1 MDCTNCIY
9 YQACNSIFINF
20 CGKVVNRYKDG
31 CQNFKSNNE
40 FFIIQKQ
47 QFAYWIGKTT
57 TSTNIKTTYNDKVQ
71 DETVRTIVKSVVEWA
86 QQVYQDCEGP
96 EKLQKALEKASAILN
111 EKGITISDEEL
122 NMLIE
127 SAVYGL
133 KQGITST
140 ETLLVEGTTE
150 ETKEQEAE

>member
-1 MDCTNCIY
+1 MNGLDILNQCLDILLPAVASVIAVLLGVLAT
-9 YQACNSIFINF
+9 
-20 CGKVVNRYKDG
+20 K
-31 CQNFKSNNE
+31 
-40 FFIIQKQ
+40 
-47 QFAYWIGKTT
+47 
-57 TSTNIKTTYNDKVQ
+57 IKTTYNDKVQ

>member
-1 MDCTNCIY
+1 MNWLDILNQCLDILLP
-9 YQACNSIFINF
+9 AVASIIAVLL
-20 CGKVVNRYKDG
+20 GVLATK
-31 CQNFKSNNE
+31 
-40 FFIIQKQ
+40 
-47 QFAYWIGKTT
+47 
-57 TSTNIKTTYNDKVQ
+57 IKTTYNDKVQ

>member
-1 MDCTNCIY
+1 MDWLTILNQCLDILLPAVASVIAVLLGVLAT
-9 YQACNSIFINF
+9 
-20 CGKVVNRYKDG
+20 K
-31 CQNFKSNNE
+31 
-40 FFIIQKQ
+40 
-47 QFAYWIGKTT
+47 
-57 TSTNIKTTYNDKVQ
+57 IKTTYNDKIQ

>member
-1 MDCTNCIY
+1 MNWLDILNQCLDILLPAVASVIAVILGVLAT
-9 YQACNSIFINF
+9 
-20 CGKVVNRYKDG
+20 K
-31 CQNFKSNNE
+31 
-40 FFIIQKQ
+40 
-47 QFAYWIGKTT
+47 
-57 TSTNIKTTYNDKVQ
+57 IKTTYNDKVQ

-111 EKGITISDEEL
+111 EKGITISNEEL

-140 ETLLVEGTTE
+140 ETLLVEGITE

>member
-1 MDCTNCIY
+1 MNWLDILNQCLDILLPAVASVIAVILGVLAT
-9 YQACNSIFINF
+9 
-20 CGKVVNRYKDG
+20 K
-31 CQNFKSNNE
+31 
-40 FFIIQKQ
+40 
-47 QFAYWIGKTT
+47 
-57 TSTNIKTTYNDKVQ
+57 IKTTYNDKVQ
-71 DETVRTIVKSVVEWA
+71 DETIRTIVKSVVEWA

>member
-1 MDCTNCIY
+1 MNWLDILNQCLDILLPAVASVIAVLLGVLAT
-9 YQACNSIFINF
+9 
-20 CGKVVNRYKDG
+20 K
-31 CQNFKSNNE
+31 
-40 FFIIQKQ
+40 
-47 QFAYWIGKTT
+47 
-57 TSTNIKTTYNDKVQ
+57 IKTTYNDKVQ

-96 EKLQKALEKASAILN
+96 EKLQKALEKASIILN

-150 ETKEQEAE
+150 EIKEQEAE

>member
-1 MDCTNCIY
+1 MNWLDILNQCLDILLPAVASVIAVILGVLAT
-9 YQACNSIFINF
+9 
-20 CGKVVNRYKDG
+20 K
-31 CQNFKSNNE
+31 
-40 FFIIQKQ
+40 
-47 QFAYWIGKTT
+47 
-57 TSTNIKTTYNDKVQ
+57 IKTTYNDKVQ

-150 ETKEQEAE
+150 ETKKQEAE

>member
-1 MDCTNCIY
+1 MNWLDILNQCLDILLPAVASVIAVLLGVLAT
-9 YQACNSIFINF
+9 
-20 CGKVVNRYKDG
+20 K
-31 CQNFKSNNE
+31 
-40 FFIIQKQ
+40 
-47 QFAYWIGKTT
+47 
-57 TSTNIKTTYNDKVQ
+57 IKTTYNDKVQ

-150 ETKEQEAE
+150 EIKE

>member
-1 MDCTNCIY
+1 MDWLTILNQCLDILLP
-9 YQACNSIFINF
+9 AVASVISVLL
-20 CGKVVNRYKDG
+20 GVLAAK
-31 CQNFKSNNE
+31 
-40 FFIIQKQ
+40 
-47 QFAYWIGKTT
+47 
-57 TSTNIKTTYNDKVQ
+57 IKTAYDNKVQ
-71 DETVRTIVKSVVEWA
+71 DEIVRTIVKSVVEWA